1 MTKSGN
7 DAHHGPRQKRRESL
21 FFKLTAVMAVTMF
34 LILGLFA
41 FFFRSWWNPDVR
53 ESTRINLRQYAELLT
68 HEIGV
73 PPDHDK
79 ATAFSD
85 KLKLG
90 IAIRDPR
97 GDWWFSPRVPSGVQK
112 RILAREQ
119 GLAPP
124 HAPGDSAPS
133 LKIRPPEAPAFDPN
147 PVRPDSPHVHWR
159 KGRMLAVIPAAE
171 GYTFILG
178 SRRRHPW
185 EGSPVEWLFL
195 FGGIA
200 GVWFLAW
207 LFLRRQLQPIRK
219 LARGVKAVEEGN
231 LDIRIPSIGSNEFA
245 DLTDS
250 FNAMTRSLQDRLRA
264 RDQLL
269 IDVSHEL
276 RSPLTRMRVALEMA
290 EPGSAVDSLH
300 EEVDALGKMVSE
312 ILETERLNSPA
323 GRLNRRPLDLGTL
336 LTEKVSRF
344 EGQPPGIDLTIE
356 PLPEIPLDAER
367 TRQVLRNL
375 IENGLKHGRDS
386 RDPIKVSLKREGKF
400 AVISVTNGGAVVP
413 EEEHRLI
420 FEPFY
425 RTDRSRSGTPG
436 YGLGLPLCKRIVEA
450 HGGTISFSST
460 PEDGTTISVR
470 LPLG

>member
-1 MTKSGN
+1 MMKPENNVHPVLRTKR
-7 DAHHGPRQKRRESL
+7 HQSL
-21 FFKLTAVMAVTMF
+21 FFKLIAVMTVTM
-34 LILGLFA
+34 LLTLLLFA
-41 FFFRSWWNPDVR
+41 FFFRSWWNPGVR
-53 ESTRINLRQYAELLT
+53 ESTHVNLRHYAELLT
-68 HEIGV
+68 HEIGT
-73 PPDHDK
+73 PPDHEK
-79 ATAFSD
+79 AAQLSD

-90 IAIRDPR
+90 IAIRDPK
-97 GDWWFSPRVPSGVQK
+97 GEWWFSPRIPNGVRA
-112 RILAREQ
+112 RIMAREH
-119 GLAPP
+119 GLAPGGSP
-124 HAPGDSAPS
+124 PN
-133 LKIRPPEAPAFDPN
+133 LTVRPPEAPVADP
-147 PVRPDSPHVHWR
+147 VTPDSPHVNLR
-159 KGRMLAVIPAAE
+159 KGRMLAVIPTAE

-185 EGSPVEWLFL
+185 EGSPIEWILL

-200 GVWFLAW
+200 AVWFGAW
-207 LFLRRQLQPIRK
+207 LFMRRQLQPIRS
-219 LARGVKAVEEGN
+219 LARGVRAVEEGN
-231 LDIRIPSIGSNEFA
+231 LDARIPAVGSNEFA
-245 DLTDS
+245 DLADS
-250 FNAMTRSLQDRLRA
+250 FNAMTRSLKDRLRA

-290 EPGSAVDSLH
+290 EPGAAIDSLH

-323 GRLNRRPLDLGTL
+323 GGLNRRPLDLGAL
-336 LTEKVSRF
+336 LMEKVSRF
-344 EGQPPGIDLTIE
+344 EGQPPGIELSIE

-367 TRQVLRNL
+367 MRQVLRNM

-386 RDPIKVSLKREGKF
+386 QKPVKVTLKREGKY
-400 AVISVTNGGAVVP
+400 AVVSVTNGGPTVP

-450 HGGTISFSST
+450 HGGSIVFRSY
-460 PEDGTTISVR
+460 PDEGTTISAR
-470 LPLG
+470 LPLR

>member
-1 MTKSGN
+1 MTNLENSPLHVLR
-7 DAHHGPRQKRRESL
+7 AKRHQSL
-21 FFKLTAVMAVTMF
+21 FFKLIAVMTVTM
-34 LILGLFA
+34 LLTLCLFA
-41 FFFRSWWNPDVR
+41 FFFRSWWNPGVR
-53 ESTRINLRQYAELLT
+53 ESTRINLREYAELLT
-68 HEIGV
+68 NEIGV
-73 PPDHDK
+73 PPDHEK
-79 ATAFSD
+79 ASRLSD
-85 KLKLG
+85 KLRLG
-90 IAIRDPR
+90 IAIRDPK
-97 GDWWFSPRVPSGVQK
+97 GEWWFSPRVPTGVQE

-124 HAPGDSAPS
+124 YAPGDTPPS
-133 LKIRPPEAPAFDPN
+133 LKIRPPEAPEPD
-147 PVRPDSPHVHWR
+147 PVRPDSPHVNWR

-171 GYTFILG
+171 GYTYIYG

-185 EGSPVEWLFL
+185 EGSPVEWILL

-200 GVWFLAW
+200 GVWFGSW
-207 LFLRRQLQPIRK
+207 LFLRRQLQPIRT
-219 LARGVKAVEEGN
+219 LARGVRAVEEGN
-231 LDIRIPSIGSNEFA
+231 LDTRIPAIGSSEFA
-245 DLTDS
+245 DLADS
-250 FNAMTRSLQDRLRA
+250 FNAMTRSLKDRLRA

-290 EPGSAVDSLH
+290 EPGAAIDSLH

-323 GRLNRRPLDLGTL
+323 GGLTRRPLDLGTL

-367 TRQVLRNL
+367 MRQVLRNL
-375 IENGLKHGRDS
+375 IENGLKHGRES
-386 RDPIKVSLKREGKF
+386 RQPVKVSLRREGKH
-400 AVISVTNGGAVVP
+400 AVVSVTNGGPTVP

-436 YGLGLPLCKRIVEA
+436 YGLGLPLCRRIVEA
-450 HGGTISFSST
+450 HGGSIAFRSS
-460 PEDGTTISVR
+460 PAQGTTISVK